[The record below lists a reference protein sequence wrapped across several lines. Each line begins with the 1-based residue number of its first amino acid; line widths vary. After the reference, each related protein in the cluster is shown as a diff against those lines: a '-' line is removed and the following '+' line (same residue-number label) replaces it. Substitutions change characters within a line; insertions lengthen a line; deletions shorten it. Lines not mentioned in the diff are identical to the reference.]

1 MERTGR
7 SSVSEIKPPPNL
19 RFTRHCVRVIG
30 LVFLASASFSVAIG
44 WLALGAHPLSGPVVL
59 ELAPEHGVHLTDPLA
74 LVPFALG
81 VSCLWRARGVWI
93 QRSESVS

>member
-1 MERTGR
+1 MQHLRGTLVNYPWGTFDVIPTLLGEEPDGR
-7 SSVSEIKPPPNL
+7 P
-19 RFTRHCVRVIG
+19 
-30 LVFLASASFSVAIG
+30 VAEF
-44 WLALGAHPLSGPVVL
+44 WLGAHPLSGPVVL